1 MSDQQISCSD
11 CGDVFLFSDAE
22 QAFYREKG
30 LAAPP
35 KRCKACRAARK
46 ASGPHA
52 GAPGA
57 GRGPRR
63 GPGGGAGGNERTSND
78 PNGYRSPMSMGGWG
92 GQSQDRGRG
101 PAPARRGDG
110 RGQFPP
116 RGGGDRGPSAGGPRN
131 DRPRSAGG
139 FNGGTANGGGFNG
152 GGGGGGAP
160 YRSPAFPETR
170 SEARPAPRGNGGAPP
185 RARAERPERPK
196 FDITCVT
203 CGVQAQVP
211 FKPIEGREVFCKTCY
226 QARRGEPRPVDATQ
240 DPDGT
245 DRGIVE

>member
-22 QAFYREKG
+22 QTFYREKG

-57 GRGPRR
+57 GRGGPRR
-63 GPGGGAGGNERTSND
+63 GPGGGAGGNDRTSND

-101 PAPARRGDG
+101 PAPARGGDT
-110 RGQFPP
+110 RGQFAP
-116 RGGGDRGPSAGGPRN
+116 RGGGGGDRRPTVGGPRN
-131 DRPRSAGG
+131 DRPRGNGG
-139 FNGGTANGGGFNG
+139 FSG

-160 YRSPAFPETR
+160 YRSPAFPEAR
-170 SEARPAPRGNGGAPP
+170 GEARPAPRGNGGNGGGAP

-226 QARRGEPRPVDATQ
+226 QARRGEPRPADVTQ